1 MSGVCDYCGTEMP
14 TVDVMGRVWG
24 PAANGVQLGN
34 ALLGGVISHAVVEA
48 EHYRQHIEE
57 LLAEAISMHQ
67 EWRTT
72 DVEFP
77 PASVIPDSWQGPRI
91 QQLRGDNT

>member
-1 MSGVCDYCGTEMP
+1 MNVCDYCGTEMP

-24 PAANGVQLGN
+24 PAAI
-34 ALLGGVISHAVVEA
+34 GGVISHAVVEA